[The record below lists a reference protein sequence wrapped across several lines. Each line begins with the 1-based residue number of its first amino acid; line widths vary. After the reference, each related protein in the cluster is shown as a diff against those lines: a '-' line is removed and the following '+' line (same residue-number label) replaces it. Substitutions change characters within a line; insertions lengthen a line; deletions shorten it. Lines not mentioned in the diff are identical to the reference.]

1 MQAAPILIMGIFQ
14 QIFDDNLVSVILFVI
29 FLIVQLCFFIPTML
43 SMKKMSKIFS
53 KKDYDIEETDGIV
66 NIKYSKGNG
75 VFDNICRNINLYIRE
90 NSDSIDLGEM
100 KDVANRL
107 ADIEYEKA
115 TAKISYPMYIGLM
128 GTYGGV
134 GWGLLELVFSMGEH
148 SDKMFDTNA
157 IYAFIG
163 GVVVAMLTSL
173 VGLLMTTWANNSS
186 VKQAASL
193 EHDKDEFFSFLQTKI
208 IPQLPSTLAQTLREE
223 FQKSIGA
230 LSTTIGALSATVL
243 SLNTD
248 LKSTFEGITREF
260 GENLS
265 RNLSSIQ
272 TTVNTLTESARSYAT
287 TMQKQDEILGKLN
300 SPAFITALT
309 RITETVDRCESTAS
323 ILQQAD
329 DSATQL
335 INKQREIIEEQETF
349 ASQQASSMEHVVE
362 LHRQLSE
369 ITIDS
374 QNQLNALTSQPNE
387 MFNYIRQTLEQFQRI
402 AQFVETYA
410 NQDMTSTNQRVE
422 YIDAQLQN
430 LRTAQ
435 NAINGFCQ
443 AAQSDLEEHLRQN
456 REQLETAARDFVQS
470 WNTMFTHMAATGQNP
485 LVHLEQISVLIQ
497 RVDDIRSSLSES
509 KIDPKLYDEL
519 GQIRHTLESIKSS
532 SKSRGSE
539 RFVDVPKEPHRKED
553 LTPKTPWWR
562 IFRKKN
568 N

>member
-1 MQAAPILIMGIFQ
+1 MKAAPILIMNTFQ
-14 QIFDDNLVSVILFVI
+14 QIFDDNLVSVIIFVI
-29 FLIVQLCFFIPTML
+29 FLFLQLCFFMPTIL
-43 SMKKMSKIFS
+43 SLRRMSKIFS
-53 KKDYDIEETDGIV
+53 KKDYEPEEANGIV
-66 NIKYSKGNG
+66 NIKFSQQNT
-75 VFDNICRNINLYIRE
+75 VFGNICRKINLYIKE
-90 NSDSIDLGEM
+90 NSDSIDLVEM
-100 KDVANRL
+100 KDIANRL

-134 GWGLLELVFSMGEH
+134 GWGLFELVYSMSNDAG
-148 SDKMFDTNA
+148 KMFDTDA

-163 GVVVAMLTSL
+163 GVVVAMGTSL
-173 VGLLMTTWANNSS
+173 VGLFLTTLANNYS
-186 VKQAASL
+186 VKKEANL
-193 EHDKDEFFSFLQTKI
+193 ERDKDDFFGFLQTKI

-223 FQKSIGA
+223 LQKSIGI
-230 LSTTIGALSATVL
+230 LSTTIGALNTTVL

-248 LKSTFEGITREF
+248 LKATFEGITREF

-265 RNLSSIQ
+265 RNLLSIQ

-287 TMQKQDEILGKLN
+287 TMQKQDEILEKLN
-300 SPAFITALT
+300 NPAFTTALT
-309 RITETVDRCESTAS
+309 RITETIDRCETTAS
-323 ILQQAD
+323 VLQLAD
-329 DSATQL
+329 NSATQL
-335 INKQREIIEEQETF
+335 INKQREIIEKQEVF

-374 QNQLNALTSQPNE
+374 QDQLNALTAQPNE
-387 MFNYIRQTLEQFQRI
+387 MFGYIRQTLEQFQRI

-430 LRTAQ
+430 MKTAQ